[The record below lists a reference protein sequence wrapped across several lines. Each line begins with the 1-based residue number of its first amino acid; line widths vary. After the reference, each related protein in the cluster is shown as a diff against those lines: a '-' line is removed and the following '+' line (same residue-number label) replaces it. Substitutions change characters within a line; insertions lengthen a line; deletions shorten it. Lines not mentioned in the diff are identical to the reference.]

1 MPVPKRDVD
10 VRNLNLQISASLS
23 EQLKGKSEIKGPM
36 MTATLE
42 KILSLFFKNHL
53 NDSFEEDA

>member
-10 VRNLNLQISASLS
+10 VRNLNLQISASLY
-23 EQLKGKSEIKGPM
+23 EQLKGKSEIKGLM

-42 KILSLFFKNHL
+42 KILSLFFQE
-53 NDSFEEDA
+53 SS